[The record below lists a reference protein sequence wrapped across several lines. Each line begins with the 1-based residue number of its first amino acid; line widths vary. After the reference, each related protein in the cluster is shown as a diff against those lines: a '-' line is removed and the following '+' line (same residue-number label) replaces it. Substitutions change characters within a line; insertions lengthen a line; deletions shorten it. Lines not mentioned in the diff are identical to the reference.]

1 MFFLYF
7 LFEKKKQI
15 LLKYPVERVFL
26 KIIFVQN
33 KYPVEHVSSAD
44 SPSLT
49 STLAS
54 PTVTDTSPFAEK
66 SESLN
71 FFFFDIGLFLK
82 V

>member
-1 MFFLYF
+1 MNTRWNMVFF
-7 LFEKKKQI
+7 
-15 LLKYPVERVFL
+15 
-26 KIIFVQN
+26 KIICVQT

-66 SESLN
+66 SESL
-71 FFFFDIGLFLK
+71 
-82 V
+82 